1 MKDERVEKLIS
12 KSTDGKTRQV
22 VRITKHKGYKNR
34 KGDVYKTSRTLHL
47 KAK

>member
-1 MKDERVEKLIS
+1 MKDETVEKLIS